1 MKICLNFVHVKD
13 IVMKKIGTFLI
24 NKGKTV
30 KILRIYVSVKYYR
43 VSRDKNTNMYFICT
57 NPIFYAKK
65 ERCECL
71 IENRS

>member
-13 IVMKKIGTFLI
+13 IVMKKIDISHI
-24 NKGKTV
+24 NKGRTV

-43 VSRDKNTNMYFICT
+43 VSRDKNTNMSFICT

-65 ERCECL
+65 KGG
-71 IENRS
+71 IFN

>member
-13 IVMKKIGTFLI
+13 IVMKKIGISLI

-43 VSRDKNTNMYFICT
+43 VSRDKNTNMYLFVLTLFFTLKRKVRIL
-57 NPIFYAKK
+57 N
-65 ERCECL
+65 
-71 IENRS
+71 

>member
-1 MKICLNFVHVKD
+1 MKVCLTFVHVKD
-13 IVMKKIGTFLI
+13 IVLKKIGTSLI
-24 NKGKTV
+24 NNGKTV

-65 ERCECL
+65 KGADT
-71 IENRS
+71 

>member
-1 MKICLNFVHVKD
+1 
-13 IVMKKIGTFLI
+13 MKKIGIYLI

-65 ERCECL
+65 KGADT
-71 IENRS
+71 

>member
-13 IVMKKIGTFLI
+13 IVMKKIDISHI
-24 NKGKTV
+24 NTGRTV

-43 VSRDKNTNMYFICT
+43 VSRDKNTNMSFICT

-65 ERCECL
+65 KGADT
-71 IENRS
+71 